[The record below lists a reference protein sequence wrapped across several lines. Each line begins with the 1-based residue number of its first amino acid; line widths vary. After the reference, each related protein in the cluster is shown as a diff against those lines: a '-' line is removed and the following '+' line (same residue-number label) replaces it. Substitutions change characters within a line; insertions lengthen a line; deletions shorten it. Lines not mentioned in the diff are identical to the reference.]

1 MITSVTEFGAIGDG
15 ATDDTEAFRD
25 AHKAALERGHPV
37 VYVPPGRYVAA
48 IVGDNRVS
56 WRGERQ
62 QTIIQAP
69 TAGVYA
75 ITYAT
80 YTPVAPEIRHRPFV
94 QGIAVAGVGRTRGG
108 IRIENKLGVDLID
121 VTVHECSTGIYS
133 AENYYGTWDRLFVT
147 DNEVGIHFAPSGDG
161 THTGNKRIIAAQVRL
176 NGIGLLVENR
186 VSRTVFYGGTI
197 EANRTGVV
205 FDFAGTPAW
214 DDVSALHLRDIW
226 FEANRS
232 VARGAERLLRD
243 GTPIPTGD
251 LYVHDGTVVLQ
262 NCGASHVR
270 VGAQGR
276 LFADFSFVGRGPA
289 NAFLDIQAGGYF
301 EPAHSLVPAPAVT
314 LSPGLGTG

>member
-1 MITSVTEFGAIGDG
+1 MTTSVTEFGAMGDG
-15 ATDDTEAFRD
+15 RTDDTEAFQD
-25 AHKAALERGHPV
+25 AHEAAIRRGHQV
-37 VYVPPGRYVAA
+37 VYVPPGRYLAA

-69 TAGVYA
+69 AAGAYA

-80 YTPVAPEIRHRPFV
+80 YTPVAPEIWQRPFI

-121 VTVHECSTGIYS
+121 VVAHECSTGIYS
-133 AENYYGTWDRLFVT
+133 AANYYGTWDRLFVT
-147 DNEVGIHFAPSGDG
+147 DNEVGIHFAQSADG
-161 THTGNKRIIAAQVRL
+161 THTGNKRILAAQIRL

-186 VSRTVFYGGTI
+186 VSRAVFYGGTI

-205 FDFAGTPAW
+205 FDFAEVGHW
-214 DDVSALHLRDIW
+214 NDVSALHFRDIW
-226 FEANRS
+226 FEDNRHES
-232 VARGAERLLRD
+232 FGQARSLRD
-243 GTPIPTGD
+243 ETPVPTGD

-270 VGAQGR
+270 IGARGR

-289 NAFLDIQAGGYF
+289 DAFLEIAEGGYF
-301 EPAHSLVPAPAVT
+301 EHAHSLVPAQVVR